1 MIGGHLKDQ
10 EKLDEGKEENRKKG
24 KENDG
29 WKGEAGIKTGLRQRG
44 HIPLRFHY
52 LLVV

>member
-24 KENDG
+24 QENVG
-29 WKGEAGIKTGLRQRG
+29 WKREAGVKKGLRQRG
-44 HIPLRFHY
+44 HIPLRFHH

>member
-24 KENDG
+24 QEMTDG
-29 WKGEAGIKTGLRQRG
+29 REKQE
-44 HIPLRFHY
+44 
-52 LLVV
+52 